1 MAAGD
6 GPPST
11 RKEYAAVR
19 NMEVPGER
27 AAVSGK
33 AANGGR
39 GAAAPTDTF
48 TGASAAAKRG
58 AGPFVIGQ
66 TPACTTPQAGDM
78 RKKRRNASR
87 ALVPRPPRRAIL
99 LFPFS
104 PQGGRGGSKWRSH

>member
-39 GAAAPTDTF
+39 RAAAPT
-48 TGASAAAKRG
+48 G
-58 AGPFVIGQ
+58 
-66 TPACTTPQAGDM
+66 
-78 RKKRRNASR
+78 
-87 ALVPRPPRRAIL
+87 
-99 LFPFS
+99 
-104 PQGGRGGSKWRSH
+104 

>member
-48 TGASAAAKRG
+48 TGASAAAKREG
-58 AGPFVIGQ
+58 SPFDDFQ
-66 TPACTTPQAGDM
+66 
-78 RKKRRNASR
+78 N
-87 ALVPRPPRRAIL
+87 PRPHYAA
-99 LFPFS
+99 
-104 PQGGRGGSKWRSH
+104 GRSLA